1 MFKSIDRYV
10 IREISGPFAIGLLVY
25 TFTLLIQHLFKWSNL
40 LISKS
45 ASGWTI
51 LKLFMYLMPFLL
63 SVTLPIATL
72 MGVLA
77 GLSRMSSDSE
87 IIAFKTLGIS
97 NTRIMRP
104 VMLFSTASF
113 FFTAILMMYIL
124 PAGNYQL
131 YKLFAK
137 IRYSTAISEIKPREF
152 YPQLNPYVIYFND
165 INSRTSEWKDVFIYS
180 RENGGKDTIIL
191 AKSGNLLQG
200 EQGKENHI
208 FLQDARVH
216 TFTKNKPDENYSI
229 TSYKYLQRPIQPTR
243 ITTTRSHQ
251 YLIFPK
257 LVKELRERSHSPPK
271 SEVDRY
277 RLRQLLIT
285 FYKKFS
291 IPFSCLALGFL
302 ALSMGIFTRK
312 GGNANG
318 FIISIGITFVYYTIE
333 MALDNMAK
341 KGVVSPF
348 LGIWTP
354 NILLLLFGFILYYF
368 VSKEKTVQWEK
379 WGAFFLKI
387 PRKIF
392 AFGSRGE
399 NRKTRRSKR
408 IGLVRIIDLY
418 VIRKLFLTFLMIF
431 CSLIFIFYII
441 EIIELI
447 DDVVQ
452 NNIPFFYALKHVFYK
467 TPGLISFIMPISILT
482 AVLIAF
488 SLMSKNNEIVA
499 VNVSGISLYRLCV
512 PAIVMGIVLSFCL
525 FYIQEKV
532 TPDANRQA
540 RKYWNIIKKR
550 GQDQEVELKNWV
562 RGPDNEIY
570 FTRINHLTKK
580 YSDFNIIYFDQQMN
594 IKRRISAKYASW
606 KGPHNLHLR
615 NGYERKFQKDT
626 PSDFMTFHEMQLR
639 IHEGRNM
646 FQEKVAYSQFMNIE
660 ALNRYI
666 KYLEEKEADTRR
678 YRAEVYQNY
687 AFPFTNLIMV
697 LIAIPFSFMMG
708 KKGTIFGIGIAVGV
722 SMVFWFSMALFQS
735 LGTHAILSPF
745 LSAFGP
751 LFLFAAVSIYLF
763 SNIKT

>member
-1 MFKSIDRYV
+1 
-10 IREISGPFAIGLLVY
+10 
-25 TFTLLIQHLFKWSNL
+25 
-40 LISKS
+40 
-45 ASGWTI
+45 
-51 LKLFMYLMPFLL
+51 MPFLL

-72 MGVLA
+72 MGILA

-87 IIAFKTLGIS
+87 IIAFKTMGIS

-104 VMLFSTASF
+104 VMLFSSSAF
-113 FFTAILMMYIL
+113 LFTAILMMYIL

-180 RENGGKDTIIL
+180 RESGEKDTIIL
-191 AKSGNLLQG
+191 AKSGKLLQG
-200 EQGKENHI
+200 DQGKENHI
-208 FLQDARVH
+208 FLQDATVH

-229 TSYKYLQRPIQPTR
+229 TSYKYLQRPIQSTQ

-257 LVKELRERSHSPPK
+257 LLKELRERINSPPK
-271 SEVDRY
+271 SETDRY
-277 RLRQLLIT
+277 MLRQLLIT

-348 LGIWTP
+348 WGIWTP
-354 NILLLLFGFILYYF
+354 NILLILFGSLLYYY
-368 VSKEKTVQWEK
+368 VSKEKSFQWEK
-379 WGAFFLKI
+379 WGSFFKKI
-387 PRKIF
+387 PQKIF
-392 AFGSRGE
+392 PFKNNDGAR
-399 NRKTRRSKR
+399 NIRKMKR
-408 IGLVRIIDLY
+408 IGLIKIIDIY
-418 VIRKLFLTFLMIF
+418 VIKKLTLTFLMIF

-482 AVLIAF
+482 AVLLTF

-512 PAIVMGIVLSFCL
+512 PAIATGIILSLCL
-525 FYIQEKV
+525 FFIQERV
-532 TPDANRQA
+532 TPNANREA
-540 RKYWNIIKKR
+540 RKYWNIIKK
-550 GQDQEVELKNWV
+550 GET
-562 RGPDNEIY
+562 I
-570 FTRINHLTKK
+570 
-580 YSDFNIIYFDQQMN
+580 
-594 IKRRISAKYASW
+594 
-606 KGPHNLHLR
+606 
-615 NGYERKFQKDT
+615 
-626 PSDFMTFHEMQLR
+626 
-639 IHEGRNM
+639 
-646 FQEKVAYSQFMNIE
+646 
-660 ALNRYI
+660 
-666 KYLEEKEADTRR
+666 
-678 YRAEVYQNY
+678 
-687 AFPFTNLIMV
+687 
-697 LIAIPFSFMMG
+697 G
-708 KKGTIFGIGIAVGV
+708 K
-722 SMVFWFSMALFQS
+722 W
-735 LGTHAILSPF
+735 
-745 LSAFGP
+745 
-751 LFLFAAVSIYLF
+751 
-763 SNIKT
+763 N